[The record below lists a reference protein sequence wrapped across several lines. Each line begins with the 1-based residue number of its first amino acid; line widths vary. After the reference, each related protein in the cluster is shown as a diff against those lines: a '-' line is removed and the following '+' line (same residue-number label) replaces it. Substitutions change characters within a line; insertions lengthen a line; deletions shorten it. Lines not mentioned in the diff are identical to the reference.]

1 MKKLKELLEKKWFAY
16 TFAACIAVILY
27 VTLTHFSGIGDF
39 FSAFKDVVSPVICGM
54 VMAYLMN
61 PVCKFFEKSILRKIK
76 KDRIRHIIAVIITV
90 ALVVLLVA
98 LLFIA
103 LIPSLV
109 QSVSE
114 LISNIPIYLT
124 NLESNL
130 DKLSESL
137 SKFGINVND
146 IERSVEKSFTNFISG
161 IPENMG
167 TVFSTSVSVGSSL
180 FNLVIGFILA
190 VYFIADKENFKSSIR
205 RIRHALLTDKKYA
218 SHTAFWKKCHE
229 ILIRYIGFDVLDGV
243 IVGVINAIFM
253 VIAGMPYVPLISVMV
268 GVTNLVPTFGP
279 MIGAAIGAFILVLAD
294 PMMALIFLIFTLVL
308 QLVDGYVL
316 KPKLFGG
323 SLGVPAAWVLISI
336 VVGGKLFGVAG
347 IILAIPFAAIVV
359 FTYEEL
365 FMPLLLEHKAKK
377 EKIEAV
383 EEKSEEN

>member
-1 MKKLKELLEKKWFAY
+1 MKKLKELLEKKWFSY
-16 TFAACIAVILY
+16 TFAACIAVLLY
-27 VTLTHFSGIGDF
+27 VTLTHFSGIGSF
-39 FSAFKDVVSPVICGM
+39 FAAFKDVVSPVFCGM

-109 QSVSE
+109 QSVSV

-253 VIAGMPYVPLISVMV
+253 VIAGMPYVPLISVVV

-323 SLGVPAAWVLISI
+323 SLGVPAAWVPISI

-383 EEKSEEN
+383 EEKSEEG